1 MKKERYL
8 ECGRIVTT
16 HGVRGEVRAE
26 SYCDSPEVLAG
37 LSRVYLRDGAGNYE
51 ERRVLSS
58 APHKGQVRLLLA
70 GVPDMN
76 AAICLRGRTL
86 YAAREDIPLPEGGA
100 FIADMIGLPVFDAD
114 SGVRYGTL
122 SDVQPSPA
130 AQLYTVT
137 TPAGRQVLL
146 PAVPAFVRRV
156 DTESG
161 VYITPIEGFFE
172 PGDILPADGA
182 GGTPPDGN

>member
-1 MKKERYL
+1 MSKTPYL

-37 LSRVYLRDGAGNYE
+37 LARVFLRDGAGDYE
-51 ERRVLSS
+51 ERRVLSA

-86 YAAREDIPLPEGGA
+86 YAAREDIPLPPGGV
-100 FIADMIGLPVFDAD
+100 FIADMLGLPVIDAD
-114 SGVRYGTL
+114 SGARYGTL

-130 AQLYTVT
+130 AQLYDIL
-137 TPAGRQVLL
+137 TPAGRHVLL
-146 PAVPAFVRRV
+146 PAVPAFVRHV
-156 DTESG
+156 DTDSG
-161 VYITPIEGFFE
+161 VYITPIEGFFL
-172 PGDILPADGA
+172 PGDIAPADV
-182 GGTPPDGN
+182 